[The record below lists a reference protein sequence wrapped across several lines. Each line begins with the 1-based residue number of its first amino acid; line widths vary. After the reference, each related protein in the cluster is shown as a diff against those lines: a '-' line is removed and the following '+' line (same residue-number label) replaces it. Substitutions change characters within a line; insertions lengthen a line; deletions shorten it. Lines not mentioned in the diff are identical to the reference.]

1 MSESEKAELKKAEKF
16 ESEAEGDDDDDDD
29 NDEMEPKQK
38 LIQIIISTA
47 FLVAA
52 YLIVRANPDLKEWQ
66 KLIIYLVPYLFAGFD
81 VLKEAA
87 ESLSHGEALD
97 EDFLMTVSTVGA
109 LLIGFV
115 PGGESMYP
123 EAVFVMLFFQVGE
136 FFEGIAEGNS
146 SRAIS
151 QLLDIRPDTA
161 NVERDG
167 KVVTVSPEDVA
178 VGEIIVIKPGEK
190 VPMDGTII
198 EGSSSLDTVALTGES
213 APRDVSVGDQIL
225 SGCVNQSGV
234 VRVRVEKAFG
244 ESTAAKI
251 LDLVKNASGAKSKSE
266 KFITKFA
273 KVYTPIVVASA
284 VVVAVL
290 PPAVIGG
297 SLDQVL
303 SQTSRHGC

>member
-97 EDFLMTVSTVGA
+97 EDFLMTVSTVCA

-123 EAVFVMLFFQVGE
+123 
-136 FFEGIAEGNS
+136 
-146 SRAIS
+146 
-151 QLLDIRPDTA
+151 
-161 NVERDG
+161 
-167 KVVTVSPEDVA
+167 
-178 VGEIIVIKPGEK
+178 
-190 VPMDGTII
+190 
-198 EGSSSLDTVALTGES
+198 
-213 APRDVSVGDQIL
+213 
-225 SGCVNQSGV
+225 
-234 VRVRVEKAFG
+234 
-244 ESTAAKI
+244 
-251 LDLVKNASGAKSKSE
+251 
-266 KFITKFA
+266 
-273 KVYTPIVVASA
+273 
-284 VVVAVL
+284 
-290 PPAVIGG
+290 
-297 SLDQVL
+297 
-303 SQTSRHGC
+303 